1 MLFEPSE
8 YGRLENVGEDYGG
21 EESYEGRKTD
31 TADGRMLSQKHT
43 THGDEKN
50 DGGKDDCG
58 LMIVEGGT
66 CLV

>member
-8 YGRLENVGEDYGG
+8 YGWLENVGENYGG
-21 EESYEGRKTD
+21 EEPYEGRKTD

-43 THGDEKN
+43 TDSNEEN

-58 LMIVEGGT
+58 LMIVECGPRI
-66 CLV
+66 V

>member
-8 YGRLENVGEDYGG
+8 YGWLENVGENYGG
-21 EESYEGRKTD
+21 EEPYEGRKTD

-50 DGGKDDCG
+50 DGGKEDGG
-58 LMIVEGGT
+58 LMVVEGGPRI
-66 CLV
+66 V